1 MSEQTGWSEGY
12 FTVADGTKLH
22 FAEMGRGAP
31 VILIHG
37 AGGSAIGN
45 WFINGIAPALA
56 PTNRVIGLD
65 MRAHGLSE
73 AGPAGG
79 RRHMAAD
86 VVEFMDQQGI
96 DQAHIGGYSMGGFVT
111 AGILAV
117 APGRFITASFG
128 GSGMVESD
136 EWADRVPADRS
147 GAAPEESKAQ
157 ATFRSN
163 REVPGQEVGNAR
175 RSDQGAGAAAP
186 PIPTIDPVAM
196 RARQQALAASI
207 DFATIDFPVLA
218 VNGEYDRPYAKTHR
232 LWRELRN
239 FTNVVLPGKGH
250 LSAVMR
256 GFIPPEY
263 IEAMVKFITSNNP
276 AE

>member
-1 MSEQTGWSEGY
+1 MTDTEQTNWTEGY

-22 FAEMGRGAP
+22 YAEMGEGTP
-31 VILIHG
+31 VILLHG

-45 WFINGIAPALA
+45 GFINGIAPALA

-65 MRAHGLSE
+65 MRGHGLSE
-73 AGPAGG
+73 AGPEGG

-86 VVEFMDQQGI
+86 VIAFMDAQGI
-96 DQAHIGGYSMGGFVT
+96 DKAHIGGYSMGGFVT
-111 AGILAV
+111 AGILAA
-117 APGRFITASFG
+117 APQRFITASFG
-128 GSGMVESD
+128 GSGLVETE
-136 EWADRVPADRS
+136 EWVDRLPADKE

-175 RSDQGAGAAAP
+175 RTAAP
-186 PIPTIDPVAM
+186 ETAAPTADRQQM
-196 RARQQALAASI
+196 RARQQELAAAI
-207 DFATIDFPVLA
+207 DLPAIDFPVLA
-218 VNGEYDRPYAKTHR
+218 INGEYDRPYAKTHR

-239 FTNVVLPGKGH
+239 FTNVVLPDKGH

-256 GFIPPEY
+256 GFIPQEY
-263 IEAMVKFITSNNP
+263 IDAMVRFITSNNP
-276 AE
+276 TV